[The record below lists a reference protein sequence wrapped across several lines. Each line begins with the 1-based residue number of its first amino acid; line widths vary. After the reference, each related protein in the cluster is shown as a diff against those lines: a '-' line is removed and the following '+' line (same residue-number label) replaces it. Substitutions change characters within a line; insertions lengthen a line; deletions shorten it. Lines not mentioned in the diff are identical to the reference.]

1 MENEEGTMLHFESW
15 FSDFLKYSNTL
26 SVCSAFQCTIL
37 LDLNYLIRAMHSP
50 VGQVKKV
57 VLTPGPSHF
66 KPGLPGLLPQHPATS
81 LTDVK
86 VDPVGLEF
94 LAVI

>member
-1 MENEEGTMLHFESW
+1 
-15 FSDFLKYSNTL
+15 
-26 SVCSAFQCTIL
+26 
-37 LDLNYLIRAMHSP
+37 MHSP

-57 VLTPGPSHF
+57 VLTPGSSYF
-66 KPGLPGLLPQHPATS
+66 KPGLPGLLQQHPATS